1 MADDEDA
8 YEDVADVLEELDE
21 VEESEQ
27 PVETTKESRA
37 LQFLTIHHPE
47 CRLDYVE
54 DVMKVL
60 PLTSYPPSGNGV
72 NSQTTDMKHKSVP
85 YLTLFEKTKLIG
97 FRANQLAQGARPLVD
112 VPPHITDVIDIA
124 RIELEQKRMPY
135 ILKRGMPDGTFEY
148 WRLTD
153 LLIL

>member
-1 MADDEDA
+1 MADEED

-21 VEESEQ
+21 AEESEQ

-37 LQFLTIHHPE
+37 LQFLSIHHPE
-47 CRLDYVE
+47 CRLDYIE
-54 DVMKVL
+54 DINKVL
-60 PLTSYPPSGNGV
+60 PLLSYPPSDGV
-72 NSQTTDMKHKSVP
+72 NVDSRHKSVP

-112 VPPHITDVIDIA
+112 VPKHVTDVIDIA

-135 ILKRGMPDGTFEY
+135 ILKRVMPDGTFEY

>member
-1 MADDEDA
+1 MADDE
-8 YEDVADVLEELDE
+8 EELDFEDVEDVVEGLEE
-21 VEESEQ
+21 VEPEVQ
-27 PVETTKESRA
+27 TKESRA
-37 LQFLTIHHPE
+37 MNFLSIHHPE
-47 CRLDYVE
+47 CRIDYLE
-54 DVMKVL
+54 TVMEAL
-60 PLTSYPPSGNGV
+60 PLGAYPPEEL
-72 NSQTTDMKHKSVP
+72 DKHHKSVP

-112 VPPHITDVIDIA
+112 VPSHVTDVIEIA
-124 RIELEQKRMPY
+124 RIELEERRMPY

>member
-1 MADDEDA
+1 MADE
-8 YEDVADVLEELDE
+8 EEELDFEDVEDVVEGLEE
-21 VEESEQ
+21 VEPEVQ
-27 PVETTKESRA
+27 TKESRA
-37 LQFLTIHHPE
+37 MQFLSVHHPE
-47 CRLDYVE
+47 CRIDYLE
-54 DVMKVL
+54 TVMEAL
-60 PLTSYPPSGNGV
+60 PLGTYPPGELDK
-72 NSQTTDMKHKSVP
+72 QHKSVP

-112 VPPHITDVIDIA
+112 VPVHVTDVIEIA
-124 RIELEQKRMPY
+124 RIELEERRMPY

>member
-1 MADDEDA
+1 MADDE
-8 YEDVADVLEELDE
+8 EELDFEDVEDVVEGLEE
-21 VEESEQ
+21 VEPEVQ
-27 PVETTKESRA
+27 TKESRA
-37 LQFLTIHHPE
+37 MNFLSIHHPE
-47 CRLDYVE
+47 CRIDYLE
-54 DVMKVL
+54 TVMEAL
-60 PLTSYPPSGNGV
+60 PLGAYPPEEL
-72 NSQTTDMKHKSVP
+72 DKYHKSVP

-112 VPPHITDVIDIA
+112 VPPHVTDVIEIA
-124 RIELEQKRMPY
+124 RIELEERRMPY

>member
-1 MADDEDA
+1 MADDEPEDLDF
-8 YEDVADVLEELDE
+8 EDVEDVVEGLEEAE
-21 VEESEQ
+21 PE
-27 PVETTKESRA
+27 ETTKESRA
-37 LQFLTIHHPE
+37 MAFLSMHHPE
-47 CRLDYVE
+47 CRIDYLE
-54 DVMKVL
+54 AVMDVL
-60 PLTSYPPSGNGV
+60 PLGAYPPESL
-72 NSQTTDMKHKSVP
+72 DKHHKSVP

-112 VPPHITDVIDIA
+112 VPAHVTDVIEIA
-124 RIELEQKRMPY
+124 RIELDERRMPY

>member
-1 MADDEDA
+1 MADDEP
-8 YEDVADVLEELDE
+8 EDLDFEDMEDIVEGLEE
-21 VEESEQ
+21 VEPE
-27 PVETTKESRA
+27 ETTKESRA
-37 LQFLTIHHPE
+37 MAFLSMHHPE
-47 CRLDYVE
+47 CRIDYLE
-54 DVMKVL
+54 NIMSLL
-60 PLTSYPPSGNGV
+60 PLEAYPPGEL
-72 NSQTTDMKHKSVP
+72 DKHHKSVP

-112 VPPHITDVIDIA
+112 VPAHVTDVIEIA
-124 RIELEQKRMPY
+124 RIELEERRMPY